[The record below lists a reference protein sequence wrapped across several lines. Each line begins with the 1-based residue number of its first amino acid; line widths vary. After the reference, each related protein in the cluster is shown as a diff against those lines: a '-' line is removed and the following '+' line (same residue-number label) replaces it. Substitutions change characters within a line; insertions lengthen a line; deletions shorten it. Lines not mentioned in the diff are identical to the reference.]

1 MIKEFSL
8 VAFGLDS
15 HFFEKIKKNF
25 MCQRLMAEKMSGKD
39 VKTENL
45 DELNFKFKV
54 LTTKSHQINN
64 GNGQD
69 QCLID
74 QSKK

>member
-1 MIKEFSL
+1 
-8 VAFGLDS
+8 
-15 HFFEKIKKNF
+15 
-25 MCQRLMAEKMSGKD
+25 MAEKMSGKD

-54 LTTKSHQINN
+54 LTTKSHQIKNE
-64 GNGQD
+64 NGQE

-74 QSKK
+74 QCKKLLFRIKYQCISFIDL

>member
-1 MIKEFSL
+1 
-8 VAFGLDS
+8 
-15 HFFEKIKKNF
+15 
-25 MCQRLMAEKMSGKD
+25 MAEKMSGKD

-54 LTTKSHQINN
+54 LATKSHQIKN
-64 GNGQD
+64 GKEQE